1 VPRPKET
8 LDENLMLQAARL
20 FYQDDLTKEEIRQRL
35 NLHDRR
41 KVTSLLKAAREK
53 GRVRIYIDDLKAQTG
68 LEQKIR
74 QKYSHLD
81 EVIIVP
87 GEPITTA
94 DQYTALLKRWGAIAA
109 DYLEKLL
116 DHHLDKILHV
126 GISGGET
133 LLEFVNAVPSR
144 PRAKVHVYATAC
156 VGRGRSDIT
165 SSHIDPVVN
174 ATLLW
179 AKSGLLPGNCHYA
192 TVPPYSDLKERGT
205 RARNSIADEV
215 NELADRDAIRVV
227 IEAMEKLDIAFG
239 GIGVVNPPSGD
250 AVHMSRVT
258 MTGLLKPIS
267 VNIEKELAHEKAA
280 ADFAYCL
287 VDGNGKPNPDWNFFI
302 SAGHYSKHPGIDF
315 YRHMVDSG
323 KKVVTMA
330 GPYKIA
336 AIVACLK
343 ARAFNVWITDEDSAR
358 QVLATA

>member
-1 VPRPKET
+1 MPRPKQT

-35 NLHDRR
+35 NLRDRR
-41 KVTSLLKAAREK
+41 KVTSLLNAAKEK
-53 GRVRIYIDDLKAQTG
+53 GRVRIYIDDVKSESG

-74 QKYSHLD
+74 QKYPHLTD
-81 EVIIVP
+81 VVIVP
-87 GEPITTA
+87 GQPVTTT
-94 DQYTALLKRWGAIAA
+94 DQYSALLKRWGAIAA
-109 DYLEKLL
+109 EYLDRFI
-116 DHHLDKILHV
+116 DHHPDKILHV

-133 LLEFVNAVPSR
+133 LLEFVNALPSH
-144 PRAKVHVYATAC
+144 PRSKVHVYATAC

-165 SSHIDPVVN
+165 AAHVDPVVN

-205 RARNSIADEV
+205 RARGSIADELE
-215 NELADRDAIRVV
+215 ELADRAAIRVV

-239 GIGVVNPPSGD
+239 GIGVINPPSGD

-258 MTGLLKPIS
+258 MTGLLKPVS
-267 VNIEKELAHEKAA
+267 VNIEKELSREKAA

-287 VDGNGKPNPDWNFFI
+287 IDENGKSKDDWRFFL
-302 SAGHYSKHPGIDF
+302 SAGHYSKHAGIDF
-315 YRHMVDSG
+315 YRHMVESG

-330 GPYKIA
+330 GPYKVA

-343 ARAFNVWITDEDSAR
+343 ARAFNVWITDEDSAQ
-358 QVLATA
+358 QVLAMA

>member
-1 VPRPKET
+1 MPRPKET

-20 FYQDDLTKEEIRQRL
+20 FYQDGLTKEKIRQRL

-41 KVTSLLKAAREK
+41 RVTSLLNEAKEK
-53 GRVRIYIDDLKAQTG
+53 RRVRIYIDDIKIDSG
-68 LEQKIR
+68 LEQKLR
-74 QKYSHLD
+74 TKFNHL
-81 EVIIVP
+81 EKVIILP
-87 GEPITTA
+87 GKPVTTA
-94 DQYTALLKRWGAIAA
+94 DQYTALLKRWGGIAA
-109 DYLEKLL
+109 DYFDHFL
-116 DHHLDKILHV
+116 DEHPDKIVHV

-192 TVPPYSDLKERGT
+192 TVPPYNDLKERGT
-205 RARNSIADEV
+205 RARSSITDEL
-215 NELADRDAIRVV
+215 NELAAREAIRVV

-239 GIGVVNPPSGD
+239 GIGVVNPTSGD

-258 MTGLLKPIS
+258 MAGLLKPIS
-267 VNIEKELAHEKAA
+267 VNIEKELAREKAA

-287 VDGNGKPNPDWNFFI
+287 VDGDGKPNPEWNFFI
-302 SAGHYSKHPGIDF
+302 LAGHYSKHPGIDF

-343 ARAFNVWITDEDSAR
+343 ARAFNVWITDEDSAQ

>member
-8 LDENLMLQAARL
+8 LDKNLMLQAARL

-41 KVTSLLKAAREK
+41 KVTSLLRQAKKDRV
-53 GRVRIYIDDLKAQTG
+53 VRIYIDDVKSENS

-74 QKYSHLD
+74 AKYPHLN

-87 GEPITTA
+87 GEPVTTA
-94 DQYTALLKRWGAIAA
+94 DQYSGLLKRWGAIAA
-109 DYLEKLL
+109 DYFDRIL
-116 DHHLDKILHV
+116 DHHPDKIIHV

-133 LLEFVNAVPSR
+133 LLEFVNAVPTR
-144 PRAKVHVYATAC
+144 PRPKVHVYATAC

-165 SSHIDPVVN
+165 TSHIDPVVN

-192 TVPPYSDLKERGT
+192 TVPPYRDLKERGT
-205 RARNSIADEV
+205 RARGSITEELD
-215 NELADRDAIRVV
+215 ELAKRPAIRVV

-239 GIGVVNPPSGD
+239 GIGVVDPPAAD

-267 VNIEKELAHEKAA
+267 VNIEKELGREKAA

-287 VDGNGKPNPDWNFFI
+287 IDENGRSKDDWRFFI

-323 KKVVTMA
+323 KKVVTIA

-343 ARAFNVWITDEDSAR
+343 AKAFNIWITDADSAQ
-358 QVLATA
+358 QVLAIA